1 MTFRLLQI
9 GLGNRGG
16 MWADI
21 VASKP
26 GVEIAGVMD
35 VDPARLDA
43 FALKHPGPRRFAAL
57 DEALAAGGYDAALL
71 VTPPDGHLEQSRAI
85 FAAGLPLLAEK
96 PLATTLDDAAAI
108 VRLSEAHRLPLTVG
122 LNFRYL
128 PVTMGIRDLV
138 ARKVYGEPGFG
149 QFTYQ
154 RNRDGMRPGLNKYP
168 LTMRHPMM
176 LEQSVH
182 HLDLIR
188 YAYGREVESVSCRT
202 WNPSWSMYAH
212 AANVSCLL
220 TLEGG
225 LEVNYLGTWTGGW
238 NEMKFEWRTDCERGV
253 IVQRELFADLAAAGT
268 TEPALSTV
276 PIADERPFIDDTAR
290 LLDDFVAAVRTGAP
304 PPCDGR
310 DHLRTLALC
319 FAAIESDETGR
330 RIDVGEAMVR
340 NGLSDLMGP
349 RP

>member
-21 VASKP
+21 VAGKP
-26 GVEIAGVMD
+26 DVEITGVMD
-35 VDPARLDA
+35 LDPARIEA
-43 FALKHPGPRRFAAL
+43 FAARHPGPRRFTSLDAAL
-57 DEALAAGGYDAALL
+57 QAGGYDAALL

-96 PLATTLDDAAAI
+96 PLATTLEDSAAI
-108 VRLSEAHRLPLTVG
+108 VRLAEAHGLPLTVG

-128 PVTMGIRDLV
+128 PVTQAYRDLV
-138 ARKVYGEPGFG
+138 ARDACGAPGFG
-149 QFTYQ
+149 QFSYR
-154 RNRDGMRPGLNKYP
+154 RNRDGRRPGLNRYP

-188 YAYGREVESVSCRT
+188 FVYGREVEAIACRT
-202 WNPSWSMYAH
+202 WNPAWSMYAH

-225 LEVNYLGTWTGGW
+225 LEVNYFGTWSGGW
-238 NEMKFEWRTDCERGV
+238 NTPGFEWRTDCAQGV
-253 IVQRELFADLAAAGT
+253 VVQRELFSDLTMAATGEENLT
-268 TEPALSTV
+268 PV
-276 PIADERPFIDDTAR
+276 PIADERAFYDDTAH
-290 LLDDFVAAVRTGAP
+290 LLDAFIAAMKDGTP

-319 FAAIESDETGR
+319 FAGIESDETGQ
-330 RIDVGEAMVR
+330 RIDVSDYMVR

-349 RP
+349 PA